1 MYRIEVIL
9 YNGESTMEDSSWVKN
24 MYPDEGSIFGMNEK
38 SSVGCRFSINHEQ
51 EHLNARIIILSS

>member
-1 MYRIEVIL
+1 
-9 YNGESTMEDSSWVKN
+9 MEDSSWVKN
-24 MYPDEGSIFGMNEK
+24 MYTDEGSIFGMNEK